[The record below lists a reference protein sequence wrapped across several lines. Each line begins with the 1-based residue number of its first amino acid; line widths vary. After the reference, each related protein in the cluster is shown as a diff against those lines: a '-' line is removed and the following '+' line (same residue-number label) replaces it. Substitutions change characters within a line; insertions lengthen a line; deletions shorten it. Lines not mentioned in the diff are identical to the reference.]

1 MNTHRFWRSYG
12 MGLLLACAVLLPIV
26 LFVHVPRYRSQ
37 MEFWQA
43 GWAARLEEAG
53 DAQAIREVSR
63 EMRRDQSRP
72 VNPSALV
79 LPLIG
84 GFVLGCIMIWQA
96 RRRSAAALDPTP
108 ALRTREQLAR
118 FPSTRF
124 RTFWPRFWAYF
135 LDGFAIAPVTAL
147 LTLPQPAA
155 DNPWRLILQT
165 AISLVYWAYAVWLL
179 SARGQTVGRWLCRVQ
194 VRDVGEGPV
203 RPRQALIRESIPQ
216 LIALG
221 ALPYLLFR
229 QAEGTL
235 TMEAQ
240 LMITIPHTLWV
251 LLEIITMLSN
261 EKRRA
266 LHDYLARTVV
276 VRVAD

>member
-1 MNTHRFWRSYG
+1 MS
-12 MGLLLACAVLLPIV
+12 LVLACAVLIPLV
-26 LFVHVPRYRSQ
+26 LVVRVPRYRAQ

-43 GWAARLEEAG
+43 GWAGRLETAG
-53 DAQAIREVSR
+53 DARAIREISR
-63 EMRRDQSRP
+63 EMSRDQSRP
-72 VNPSALV
+72 VNPGALV
-79 LPLIG
+79 IPLIG
-84 GFVLGCIMIWQA
+84 GLVIGCVMIRQA

-108 ALRTREQLAR
+108 ALRTREQLAL
-118 FPSTRF
+118 FPSTRY

-135 LDGFAIAPVTAL
+135 LDGFAIVPVTVL

-194 VRDVGEGPV
+194 IRDVGEGPV
-203 RPRQALIRESIPQ
+203 RPRQALIRECVPQ
-216 LIALG
+216 VFALG

-235 TMEAQ
+235 TLEAQ
-240 LMITIPHTLWV
+240 LMISMPHMLWV